1 MLCRCGSVDQ
11 NKLIPLGI
19 DFGQE
24 IYPRHS
30 KSVSIHLIW
39 KDQIQQ
45 LLVTIMSAWDILE
58 IPFMLTD

>member
-1 MLCRCGSVDQ
+1 MYETIQHITIACYAVVEIFNQ

-39 KDQIQQ
+39 KDQIQ
-45 LLVTIMSAWDILE
+45 
-58 IPFMLTD
+58 